1 MKGKEVNNGT
11 RFPARIDFCLS
22 CLGDE
27 CDPNRCESWNLYI
40 GPAVQVRIGQL
51 ASTISFSCAEYVVPG
66 ISATVLF
73 SLLPLLYLQRRQVV
87 IIVSE

>member
-27 CDPNRCESWNLYI
+27 RDPDRCESWNLYI

-51 ASTISFSCAEYVVPG
+51 ASTISFSCAGYVQGVDDKLG
-66 ISATVLF
+66 QTLGTHSK
-73 SLLPLLYLQRRQVV
+73 Q
-87 IIVSE
+87 